1 MAKETLDESEL
12 LALLDTTETPTAFAG
27 IARPPPSARPAVTAE
42 AR

>member
-12 LALLDTTETPTAFAG
+12 LALLDTTDTPTAFAG
-27 IARPPPSARPAVTAE
+27 IARPPCARPAVTAE